1 MYMHSFSLC
10 NLHSSQICSADI
22 PPLIIYMTDIEAP
35 GYFREL
41 KAEGYVIYI
50 LLNNDHIL
58 SKSSD
63 IFRSDMLY

>member
-1 MYMHSFSLC
+1 
-10 NLHSSQICSADI
+10 
-22 PPLIIYMTDIEAP
+22 MTDIEAP

-58 SKSSD
+58 SKYSD